1 MRRPAGQPA
10 GLLLFAAG
18 DKNEP
23 MEQVFA
29 RDDALAP
36 ERLKALSRRSDLR
49 GWLQT
54 LSHFAAIGATGLAI
68 HATLGTLWVV
78 VPFLIHGVLINYL
91 YGGQHELSHSTVFRT
106 RWLNEFWGRV
116 FGFIVIAPR
125 DADQIQ
131 HFAHHRHTQLWRQD
145 GELFRDRF
153 TLRSYLLRLSGI
165 AYWRANIAAL
175 LLYAVGKV
183 DEPYIKPAQ
192 RALVIR
198 EARLHVAGYGLI
210 AAVSLATGSW
220 AAVLY
225 WLAPMLL
232 TKPAHQLQNLIE
244 HVGLPHSD
252 DIFANT
258 RSTNTNALMR
268 WMCWQMQYHTAHHAF
283 PSVPFFRLKE
293 LHREIFTARG
303 VQPPTMSYLGFQ
315 RAIILALSVKGEAE
329 YPDDRAWIG
338 EGSLLLATPPL
349 ASYTPHRRRTHP
361 LTIKIIGVGHG
372 GTGWVFG

>member
-1 MRRPAGQPA
+1 
-10 GLLLFAAG
+10 
-18 DKNEP
+18 

-36 ERLKALSRRSDLR
+36 ERLRQLSRRSDLR

-54 LSHFAAIGATGLAI
+54 LSHFAAIGATGTTVYM
-68 HATLGTLWVV
+68 TLGTVWVV
-78 VPFLIHGVLINYL
+78 VPFLLHGILINYL

-106 RWLNEFWGRV
+106 RDLNEFFGRLI
-116 FGFIVIAPR
+116 GFILITPR

-175 LLYAVGKV
+175 LLYAVGRV

-192 RALVIR
+192 HGLVIR
-198 EARLHVAGYGLI
+198 EARLHVAGYAII
-210 AAVSLATGSW
+210 AAISLAAGSW

-293 LHREIFTARG
+293 LHREIFIVRG
-303 VQPPTMSYLGFQ
+303 KTPPTMSYIGFQ
-315 RAIILALSVKGEAE
+315 RAIIRALSVKDEAE

-338 EGSLLLATPPL
+338 E
-349 ASYTPHRRRTHP
+349 
-361 LTIKIIGVGHG
+361 V
-372 GTGWVFG
+372 

>member
-1 MRRPAGQPA
+1 
-10 GLLLFAAG
+10 
-18 DKNEP
+18 

-36 ERLKALSRRSDLR
+36 ERLRQLSPRSDAR
-49 GWLQT
+49 GWLQ
-54 LSHFAAIGATGLAI
+54 LASHFAAIGATGAAI
-68 HATLGTLWVV
+68 HATLGTFWLVA
-78 VPFLIHGVLINYL
+78 PFLIHGVLINYL

-106 RWLNEFWGRV
+106 RWLNAFWGRV
-116 FGFIVIAPR
+116 IGFIVITPR

-145 GELFRDRF
+145 GELFRDSF

-175 LLYAVGKV
+175 LLYAMGRV

-192 RALVIR
+192 HILVIR
-198 EARLHVAGYGLI
+198 EARLHLAGYVVI
-210 AAVSLATGSW
+210 AIVSVAVGSW

-258 RSTNTNALMR
+258 RSTRTNAVMR

-283 PSVPFFRLKE
+283 PSVPFFRLKA
-293 LHREIFTARG
+293 LHREIFADRG
-303 VQPPTMSYLGFQ
+303 VVPPTMTYFGFQ
-315 RAIILALSVKGEAE
+315 RAIIRALSIKDETE
-329 YPDDRAWIG
+329 YPDDRAWIQ
-338 EGSLLLATPPL
+338 
-349 ASYTPHRRRTHP
+349 
-361 LTIKIIGVGHG
+361 
-372 GTGWVFG
+372 

>member
-10 GLLLFAAG
+10 GLLLFASG
-18 DKNEP
+18 DKLVA
-23 MEQVFA
+23 MDQVFA

-36 ERLKALSRRSDLR
+36 DRLRELSRRSDLR

-54 LSHFAAIGATGLAI
+54 LSHLGAIGATGTSIYLS
-68 HATLGTLWVV
+68 LGTVWVA

-131 HFAHHRHTQLWRQD
+131 HFAHHRHTQIWRQD
-145 GELFRDRF
+145 GELFRQPY

-165 AYWRANIAAL
+165 EYWRSNFAAL
-175 LLYAVGKV
+175 RLYARGRVG
-183 DEPYIKPAQ
+183 DPYVKPAQ
-192 RALVIR
+192 HTLVIR
-198 EARLHVAGYGLI
+198 EARLHLLGYAGI
-210 AAVSLATGSW
+210 AVVSFAAGSW
-220 AAVLY
+220 AAILY
-225 WLAPMLL
+225 WLAPLLL

-244 HVGLPHSD
+244 HLGLPHTN

-258 RSTNTNALMR
+258 RSTRTCALMR
-268 WMCWQMQYHTAHHAF
+268 WLCWQMQYHTAHHAF

-293 LHREIFTARG
+293 LHHEVFTARG
-303 VQPPTMSYLGFQ
+303 IQPPMMTYFGFQ
-315 RAIILALSVKGEAE
+315 RAIIRALAAKDEAE
-329 YPDDRAWIG
+329 YPDDRAW
-338 EGSLLLATPPL
+338 
-349 ASYTPHRRRTHP
+349 
-361 LTIKIIGVGHG
+361 V
-372 GTGWVFG
+372 W

>member
-1 MRRPAGQPA
+1 
-10 GLLLFAAG
+10 
-18 DKNEP
+18 

-29 RDDALAP
+29 CDDALAP
-36 ERLKALSRRSDLR
+36 ERLKALSHHSDLR

-54 LSHFAAIGATGLAI
+54 LSHFAAIGATGTAI
-68 HATLGTLWVV
+68 YLTFGTAWVV
-78 VPFLIHGVLINYL
+78 VPFLLHGVLINYL

-183 DEPYIKPAQ
+183 DEPYVKPAQ
-192 RALVIR
+192 HGLVIR
-198 EARLHVAGYGLI
+198 EARLHLAGYGLV
-210 AAVSLATGSW
+210 AAVSVATGSW

-258 RSTNTNALMR
+258 RSTRTNAIMR

-283 PSVPFFRLKE
+283 PSVQFFRLKT
-293 LHREIFTARG
+293 LHREIFTDRG
-303 VQPPTMSYLGFQ
+303 TAPPTMTYLGFQ
-315 RAIILALSVKGEAE
+315 RAIIRALAVKDEAE
-329 YPDDRAWIG
+329 YPGDREWIG
-338 EGSLLLATPPL
+338 
-349 ASYTPHRRRTHP
+349 
-361 LTIKIIGVGHG
+361 
-372 GTGWVFG
+372 

>member
-1 MRRPAGQPA
+1 MDQI
-10 GLLLFAAG
+10 FS
-18 DKNEP
+18 
-23 MEQVFA
+23 
-29 RDDALAP
+29 RDDTLAP
-36 ERLKALSRRSDLR
+36 ERLRQLSRGSDAC
-49 GWLQT
+49 GWLQ
-54 LSHFAAIGATGLAI
+54 LSSHFAAIVATGLAI

-78 VPFLIHGVLINYL
+78 APFLLHGVLINYL

-106 RWLNEFWGRV
+106 RGLNELFGRLV
-116 FGFIVIAPR
+116 GFILITPR

-131 HFAHHRHTQLWRQD
+131 HFAHHRHTQLWHQD

-175 LLYAVGKV
+175 LLYAVGRV
-183 DEPYIKPAQ
+183 DEPYIKP
-192 RALVIR
+192 RSHALVIR
-198 EARLHVAGYGLI
+198 EARLHLAGYGLI
-210 AAVSLATGSW
+210 AAISLVTGCW

-258 RSTNTNALMR
+258 RSTRTNALMR

-283 PSVPFFRLKE
+283 PSVPFFRLKT
-293 LHREIFTARG
+293 LHGEIFTARG
-303 VQPPTMSYLGFQ
+303 AAPPTMSYLGFQ
-315 RAIILALSVKGEAE
+315 RAIIRALAVKGEAK
-329 YPDDRAWIG
+329 YPDDRAWIAD
-338 EGSLLLATPPL
+338 L
-349 ASYTPHRRRTHP
+349 
-361 LTIKIIGVGHG
+361 
-372 GTGWVFG
+372 